1 MGEGGD
7 GNGHGEMEMDV
18 GVVRKDVLCKD
29 EDMELGDD

>member
-18 GVVRKDVLCKD
+18 EVVRKDVLCKD